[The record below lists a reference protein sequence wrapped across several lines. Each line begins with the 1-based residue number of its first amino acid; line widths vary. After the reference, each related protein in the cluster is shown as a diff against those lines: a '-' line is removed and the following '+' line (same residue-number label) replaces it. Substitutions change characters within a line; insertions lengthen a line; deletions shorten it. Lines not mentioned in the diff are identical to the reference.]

1 MIQGMA
7 CKNAHNLHNKKDVP
21 PRRKTRC
28 VCQNPLW
35 RRKDGKCVH
44 QKDCG
49 VQQKVP
55 SKDSDVP
62 KVDAGKLPP
71 TTPELVG
78 KERLI
83 VTTNDVDFEVTDDG
97 EVYIDIW
104 MIYELKPTSNS
115 PSMFPHTYLVQHV
128 EHNCLLL
135 KYDYSNNGPSY
146 CLLWGLSRANVD
158 NTTGC
163 YRKLESS
170 CAGVMYDLTEPDDP
184 CEKLDEHEKKSSR
197 KNKEGTRSR

>member
-1 MIQGMA
+1 MHLQM
-7 CKNAHNLHNKKDVP
+7 VP
-21 PRRKTRC
+21 EDEWTKLPCLC
-28 VCQNPLW
+28 VKS
-35 RRKDGKCVH
+35 RFSATHTDGCERTL
-44 QKDCG
+44 DCYKH
-49 VQQKVP
+49 VKIWQ
-55 SKDSDVP
+55 
-62 KVDAGKLPP
+62 APP

-184 CEKLDEHEKKSSR
+184 SEKLDEHEKKVQEKIR
-197 KNKEGTRSR
+197 KEQEAASQSDE